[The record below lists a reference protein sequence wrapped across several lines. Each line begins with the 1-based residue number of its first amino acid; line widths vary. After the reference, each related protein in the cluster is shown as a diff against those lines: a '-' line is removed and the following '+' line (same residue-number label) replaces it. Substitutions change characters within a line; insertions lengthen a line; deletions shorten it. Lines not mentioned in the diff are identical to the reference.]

1 LIKFLWFLVINL
13 NLSSFKNPSK
23 GSKKIIMDSGLPPLA
38 QLISRCMRSNMVA
51 QAHVGHKWTS
61 THVGAHPSLLG
72 VLPNMLES
80 KQHIWIYFLLLIN
93 SDTLSKPNIFLGI
106 SLRPHTSPSIF
117 YTNSIYIILCKI
129 QLKISQRWHYIL
141 VPYFHKKTRLIDY
154 KYIMNPSNSI
164 FIIFS
169 SSTFFSIHI
178 FISYLS
184 KILLHFL
191 SL

>member
-1 LIKFLWFLVINL
+1 
-13 NLSSFKNPSK
+13 
-23 GSKKIIMDSGLPPLA
+23 
-38 QLISRCMRSNMVA
+38 MRSNMVA
-51 QAHVGHKWTS
+51 QAHIGHKWTS

-141 VPYFHKKTRLIDY
+141 VSYFHKKTRLIDY

-169 SSTFFSIHI
+169 SLTFLAYIFSCPIYLKYYCTFSLYKVTNLNIQESPHLLNEI
-178 FISYLS
+178 FCGYLV
-184 KILLHFL
+184 ITLTY
-191 SL
+191 